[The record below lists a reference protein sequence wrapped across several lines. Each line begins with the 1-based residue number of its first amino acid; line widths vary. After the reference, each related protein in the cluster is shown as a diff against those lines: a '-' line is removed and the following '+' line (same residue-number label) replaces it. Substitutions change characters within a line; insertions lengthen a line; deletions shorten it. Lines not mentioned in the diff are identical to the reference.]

1 MLAPHSVTTVDTE
14 HCGCCEAMEFRVSRE
29 EGLCVSTRV
38 CVCLSEGVIVGWI
51 PSVCRVH
58 TEGEIYSPVLKG
70 YDLVIE
76 SSCCT
81 SSDL

>member
-1 MLAPHSVTTVDTE
+1 V
-14 HCGCCEAMEFRVSRE
+14 CEYS
-29 EGLCVSTRV
+29 CV

-81 SSDL
+81 SSAL